1 MNLKLIGWVIDSSDE
16 SQLRITKND
25 EKHSVPLYEIHV
37 DDSLS
42 FTIRTYG
49 WSLPDD
55 HQMYLTYRRSLQ
67 NVTLSSL
74 IAAITSCFI
83 CSGIRNPSL
92 VKNVALLQHCVP
104 KKFVLFPEEDS
115 SSPLCQTVYYRSSNC
130 RTLTDDVPQCQSCK
144 ERESTEVV
152 LLERNKKT
160 LQTPA
165 KLKAPLSK
173 TSTERIKLAMQAYR
187 IENKELQDQIVK
199 MKEAIASS
207 SVPIDKEF
215 SDDFVSIIKGTDPKK
230 IPPFMK
236 LFWEEQQ
243 KYLQSSKSGIRYHPM
258 VIKFCLLLASK
269 SPAAY
274 EALRFNEKSQSG
286 VLVLPSQRTLRSY
299 KNYIRPKQ
307 GFNKEIIE
315 ELSEKIKEFSDIERF
330 VVLLLDEM
338 KIQENLVWDK
348 YTGELIGFVNLG
360 DLELN
365 YAALK
370 DVESVATHV
379 LVYLIRSVV
388 NPLKFSLANFATT
401 GATSAQLFPIFWKA
415 VSILELRCK
424 LKVVAVTCDGASA
437 NRKFYKMH
445 SYLLDEEQPNDVDV
459 TFKTMNMFAEEPRNI
474 YFFADPPHLMKTA
487 RNCLAK
493 SGTGK
498 SSRLLWNDG
507 MTMLWSHISDLF
519 YEDLDCGLKLLPKLK
534 YDHVKL
540 NPFSVMN
547 VKLAVQVLSES
558 VGKVLQ
564 KFGPPQAQG
573 TAQFCLMMDK
583 FFDCVNVRNTKE
595 CTVRSKD
602 FLRPFSSIDDERFS
616 WLRETFLNYFEMWLK
631 SIEARK
637 GNFTK
642 GEKSSMFLSWQ
653 TYEGL
658 KLTVNSMIELTK
670 YLIQNDVPYVLTE
683 RFCQDPLENYF
694 GKQRAMGQRRDNP
707 SLRDFGY
714 NDNSIRNQ
722 KSFLPVVGGN
732 CREDNAE
739 GSDMELD
746 E

>member
-1 MNLKLIGWVIDSSDE
+1 MEVNYSEHLAFCPRYILLSSVTFKSKYFPFSHTNQPRTSAETIARKRHTEVPAKSHKSFYGSLKEFKTRALNLKLIGWVIDSSDE

-152 LLERNKKT
+152 LLERKKKT

-370 DVESVATHV
+370 DVESVAT
-379 LVYLIRSVV
+379 
-388 NPLKFSLANFATT
+388 
-401 GATSAQLFPIFWKA
+401 G
-415 VSILELRCK
+415 
-424 LKVVAVTCDGASA
+424 
-437 NRKFYKMH
+437 
-445 SYLLDEEQPNDVDV
+445 LL
-459 TFKTMNMFAEEPRNI
+459 
-474 YFFADPPHLMKTA
+474 
-487 RNCLAK
+487 
-493 SGTGK
+493 
-498 SSRLLWNDG
+498 
-507 MTMLWSHISDLF
+507 
-519 YEDLDCGLKLLPKLK
+519 
-534 YDHVKL
+534 
-540 NPFSVMN
+540 
-547 VKLAVQVLSES
+547 
-558 VGKVLQ
+558 
-564 KFGPPQAQG
+564 
-573 TAQFCLMMDK
+573 
-583 FFDCVNVRNTKE
+583 
-595 CTVRSKD
+595 
-602 FLRPFSSIDDERFS
+602 
-616 WLRETFLNYFEMWLK
+616 
-631 SIEARK
+631 
-637 GNFTK
+637 
-642 GEKSSMFLSWQ
+642 
-653 TYEGL
+653 
-658 KLTVNSMIELTK
+658 
-670 YLIQNDVPYVLTE
+670 
-683 RFCQDPLENYF
+683 
-694 GKQRAMGQRRDNP
+694 
-707 SLRDFGY
+707 
-714 NDNSIRNQ
+714 
-722 KSFLPVVGGN
+722 
-732 CREDNAE
+732 
-739 GSDMELD
+739 
-746 E
+746 